1 MAGISAEVVEARFP
15 LLSGHSLEGR
25 KVILPK
31 DLKGMVALIAV
42 AVQRGA
48 QSMID
53 SWRTPFEEEFAG
65 DPKIAFYEVPVIEKE
80 NELFLGGVINAGMRE
95 GIDPAKYGSIIT
107 VFENTKRIRKVLGMD
122 DPSRAYLYL
131 LDQEGTVRWR
141 VSGFADKG
149 GIEEIITVTRR
160 LAGPWGGRNL

>member
-1 MAGISAEVVEARFP
+1 MAGISAGVIEARFP

-31 DLKGMVALIAV
+31 DLKGVVALIAV

-48 QSMID
+48 QPMVD

-65 DPKIAFYEVPVIEKE
+65 DPGIAFYEVPVIEKE
-80 NELFLGGVINAGMRE
+80 TELFLGGVINAGMKA
-95 GIDPAKYGSIIT
+95 GIDSAKYGSVIT
-107 VFENTKRIRKVLGMD
+107 VFADTKWVRKVLGMD

-131 LDQEGTVRWR
+131 LDREGTVRWR
-141 VSGFADKG
+141 GSGFAGKG
-149 GIEEIITVTRR
+149 GIEEVIAVARR
-160 LAGPWGGRNL
+160 LAGLEAMKNL